1 MINWSNMDT
10 LASIQELSKAEA
22 VDLVQAMA
30 GESGAERVKKYSV
43 PMAEGMV
50 YNYAAKQVDDEVLAG
65 LAKLAQEAQLADKFE
80 ALYNGEVINT
90 GEKRLVLHHL
100 TRGQL
105 GEDVVADG
113 VNKRDFMWA
122 YRRRQPSLP
131 GRCTLARS
139 PMKQGRSLPR

>member
-113 VNKRDFMWA
+113 VNKRDFYVDVIVKA
-122 YRRRQPSLP
+122 AQYSDKVHASLIP
-131 GRCTLARS
+131 NEATE
-139 PMKQGRSLPR
+139 KYN